1 MTRGLTSGFKLHH
14 LINHVTLVQS
24 YILNFRAFGKHL
36 RNRLIGWQQIFV
48 WAVES
53 KQKHRWN
60 LNTGADVNFLSLR
73 ANFQMQIWIF
83 STESQPSAAGSRFMN
98 HPWHTRLR
106 GDVPTFMSDAQWT
119 QGLNSWLP
127 SCRLVSFLH
136 HARVLAPLLEVA
148 QKC

>member
-24 YILNFRAFGKHL
+24 FILNFRAFGKHL
-36 RNRLIGWQQIFV
+36 RNQLIGWLQIFV

-60 LNTGADVNFLSLR
+60 LNAGADVNFLSLR
-73 ANFQMQIWIF
+73 ATFQTQIWIF
-83 STESQPSAAGSRFMN
+83 STESQPSAAGRRFMN
-98 HPWHTRLR
+98 HPWHMRLR
-106 GDVPTFMSDAQWT
+106 GDVPTFMSDAPWT
-119 QGLNSWLP
+119 QGLNSRPP
-127 SCRLVSFLH
+127 SCGLVSFLH
-136 HARVLAPLLEVA
+136 HVCILAPLLEGA